1 MASVADTALNHH
13 SLTHSLAYPLSPMRW
28 SEGASGVQ
36 DREDIQAANLA
47 GFHASKD
54 PRFYERN
61 PKFFNTF

>member
-1 MASVADTALNHH
+1 
-13 SLTHSLAYPLSPMRW
+13 MRW